1 MVRFQKSVRFL
12 GVLVFFFVGISCECF
27 SAGYD
32 DDDSQGLPGTPLS
45 EASSITA
52 LLPTDGLRLV
62 VAGMID
68 GIEQAISA
76 NSTMS
81 PLPTTVEFG
90 SLGSPLAH
98 DDGNMISL
106 HQENLTLKGK
116 LLEARDVMSQVMVW
130 LNQNEANLLAL
141 RNAILKDSEKKAA
154 QKLKIATLESQAKEL
169 QAQIDEITREA
180 TELDDE

>member
-12 GVLVFFFVGISCECF
+12 GILVFFFVGISSECF
-27 SAGYD
+27 SSD
-32 DDDSQGLPGTPLS
+32 EDDDSIGSPRTPLTD
-45 EASSITA
+45 ASSITT
-52 LLPTDGLRLV
+52 LPPTDGLRLV

-68 GIEQAISA
+68 DIEQAMSA
-76 NSTMS
+76 SSATS

-98 DDGNMISL
+98 DDRNMISA
-106 HQENLTLKGK
+106 LKSK
-116 LLEARDVMSQVMVW
+116 LLEARDVMSQVMGW

-141 RNAILKDSEKKAA
+141 RNAIVKDCEKKAA
-154 QKLKIATLESQAKEL
+154 QKLKIVTLESQAKEL